1 MFRTIFSRDCPF
13 FSYIAKSINGSRT
26 IIIMMDAALVFITLL
41 HRKNR
46 GTAIAAPEPKQ
57 MSWRFVRLNMTFVL
71 TAFKSFG
78 TGT

>member
-1 MFRTIFSRDCPF
+1 
-13 FSYIAKSINGSRT
+13 
-26 IIIMMDAALVFITLL
+26 MDAALVFITLL

-46 GTAIAAPEPKQ
+46 GTATAAPEPKQ

>member
-1 MFRTIFSRDCPF
+1 
-13 FSYIAKSINGSRT
+13 
-26 IIIMMDAALVFITLL
+26 MMDAALVFITLL